1 MAGSPSPP
9 PKLTGDAVR
18 DLASMNQWAWD
29 FYRSVVIEKS
39 YATQADLL
47 ESQTELQ
54 DLIDPAAATAA
65 TAQNTANQALTL
77 ATTNDGRLD
86 TAEARHT
93 KEDVGQVTISGTNTN
108 AAVTGISAQG
118 DTSYEVII
126 TGVDYSGAPSVS
138 AFVVVK
144 VVKAADQFTVYIG
157 AAPGVGNSVTLSYK
171 IVRDDT

>member
-1 MAGSPSPP
+1 MAGSPPPP

-29 FYRSVVIEKS
+29 FYRSVVLEEA
-39 YATQADLL
+39 YATQSDLL
-47 ESQTELQ
+47 ATQTTLTG
-54 DLIDPAAATAA
+54 LIDPAAATAA

-77 ATTNDGRLD
+77 ANTNKGRLD
-86 TAEARHT
+86 IIEARHV

-126 TGVDYSGAPSVS
+126 TGFDYSGAPSVS

-144 VVKAADQFTVYIG
+144 VVKAADQFTVHIG
-157 AAPGVGNSVTLSYK
+157 AAPGAGNSVTLSYK

>member
-1 MAGSPSPP
+1 MAATPPPP
-9 PKLTGDAVR
+9 PKLTGDANR
-18 DLASMNQWAWD
+18 DLPAMNQWAWD
-29 FYRSVVIEKS
+29 FYRSVVLEEA

-47 ESQTELQ
+47 QTQTDLTG
-54 DLIDPAAATAA
+54 LIDPAAATAA

-86 TAEARHT
+86 TAEARHV
-93 KEDVGQVTISGTNTN
+93 KEDAGQVTISGTATS

-118 DTSYEVII
+118 DTSYEVVI

-144 VVKAADQFTVYIG
+144 VVKAADQFTVHIG
-157 AAPGVGNSVTLSYK
+157 AAPGAGNSVTLAYK